1 MDTLSNRRR
10 KKGKE
15 EIREKKEINER
26 LLKHRIISDIR
37 TLFEQEE
44 NYCKPKWVSNFW
56 NNNYIEYESNGDK
69 NRNLSLDEYLNKVK
83 PWETLRN
90 IIIDLQNSD
99 IWKVQL
105 TIAVNFT
112 SSKDLEE
119 ERVMHSTSN
128 SIKLTSYD
136 DVNEVVYGLF
146 ESLCSRYQGNLET

>member
-1 MDTLSNRRR
+1 M
-10 KKGKE
+10 
-15 EIREKKEINER
+15 
-26 LLKHRIISDIR
+26 
-37 TLFEQEE
+37 
-44 NYCKPKWVSNFW
+44 
-56 NNNYIEYESNGDK
+56 
-69 NRNLSLDEYLNKVK
+69 
-83 PWETLRN
+83 RN